1 MGFLSKLFG
10 TKDET
15 DELIAQIRENQK
27 RIKSSSNYQFC
38 CVALR
43 DAFYESTFSKEQFYN
58 NKDIANRL
66 VLRAIEMC
74 TNNLRVRIPSEYR
87 SLPVH
92 FIENKQRNK
101 FGFILEFSDA
111 RYECECNY
119 VAMIFEE
126 NEKRY
131 YTSEYY
137 ASDNSFA
144 LGMFVNKNHISF
156 GDTPQSLEEFK
167 NAVLN

>member
-15 DELIAQIRENQK
+15 DELMAKIRQNQK

-43 DAFYESTFSKEQFYN
+43 DAFYESTISKEQFYN
-58 NKDIANRL
+58 NKEMVNKL
-66 VLRAIEMC
+66 VLRAIEIC
-74 TNNLRVRIPSEYR
+74 SNNLRVRIPPEYR
-87 SLPVH
+87 SLPIYFV
-92 FIENKQRNK
+92 ENEQRSK
-101 FGFILEFSDA
+101 FGFILKFSDV

-119 VAMIFEE
+119 VAMIFDED
-126 NEKRY
+126 EKRY

-137 ASDNSFA
+137 ASDNTFG
-144 LGMFVNKNHISF
+144 LGMFINKNHISF
-156 GDTPQSLEEFK
+156 VDTPQSLDEFK
-167 NAVLN
+167 AAILR